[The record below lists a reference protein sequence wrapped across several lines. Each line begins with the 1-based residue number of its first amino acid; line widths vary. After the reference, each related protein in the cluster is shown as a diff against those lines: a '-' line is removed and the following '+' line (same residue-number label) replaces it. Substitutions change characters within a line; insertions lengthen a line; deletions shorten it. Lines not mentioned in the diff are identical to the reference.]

1 MRVYIHFPI
10 DKCRIWKNVQP
21 YTESKKDDS
30 DRNQIWKRN
39 YRKGVRIR

>member
-1 MRVYIHFPI
+1 MVYVHFLI

-39 YRKGVRIR
+39 YREGVRIR

>member
-1 MRVYIHFPI
+1 MMVYVHFLI

-39 YRKGVRIR
+39 YREGVRIR